1 MNHSN
6 PTRKNRFIT
15 ITIGVVYF
23 WFGALKFVPNL
34 SPAEDL
40 AKNTIQQLT
49 FGLIPDDISIILL
62 AIWEVGLGILL
73 AFGLFRRQAVI
84 LALVHM
90 VCTFTP
96 LIFFPNDAF
105 GEVPL
110 SLTLV
115 GQYIMKNII
124 IIAALVSIYEGK
136 TVTKN
141 SAIQR
146 KSEKVGLPYQ
156 MLIRKNFFKKY

>member
-1 MNHSN
+1 M
-6 PTRKNRFIT
+6 RKT
-15 ITIGVVYF
+15 IKEKLLAISVGLVYF

-40 AKNTIQQLT
+40 AKNTIHHLT
-49 FGLIPDDISIILL
+49 FGLIPDDVSIILL

-73 AFGLFRRQAVI
+73 VFGLLRRQAVI

-96 LIFFPNDAF
+96 LFFFPGDVF
-105 GEVPL
+105 GGEPL

-115 GQYIMKNII
+115 GQYIMKNLI
-124 IIAALVSIYEGK
+124 IIAVLVSIYERKIVSENHEVPLRNQQDGFLQRTLIGK
-136 TVTKN
+136 N
-141 SAIQR
+141 
-146 KSEKVGLPYQ
+146 L
-156 MLIRKNFFKKY
+156 FKKA

>member
-15 ITIGVVYF
+15 IAIGVVYF

-40 AKNTIQQLT
+40 AKNTIHQLT
-49 FGLIPDDISIILL
+49 FGFIPDDISIILL

-73 AFGLFRRQAVI
+73 IFGLFRRQAVI
-84 LALVHM
+84 LGLVHM

-115 GQYIMKNII
+115 GQYIMKNLI
-124 IIAALVSIYEGK
+124 IIAVLVSLYE
-136 TVTKN
+136 
-141 SAIQR
+141 R
-146 KSEKVGLPYQ
+146 KMVSEKHEVPLRNQQKGFLQ
-156 MLIRKNFFKKY
+156 RTLIGKNLFKKV